1 LNKKRPKMHRPAAV
15 SDLLGAV
22 LRGTPVEKRL
32 HEGRIWQFWEQAV
45 GSRIASHAVPA
56 AFRDGTLTLTVD
68 SAPWMQQLT
77 YLKQELIA
85 KLNGEL
91 GEELVS
97 EIYMKAGRVSV
108 PAPATPWVQKRRQ
121 LSADELRWISE
132 QSQSVADPD
141 LRAVFERL
149 IKRDRENR

>member
-1 LNKKRPKMHRPAAV
+1 MRQPAAI
-15 SDLLGAV
+15 SGLLSTY

-32 HEGRIWQFWEQAV
+32 SEGRIWVVWEQAV

-77 YLKQELIA
+77 YLKQELIS
-85 KLNGEL
+85 KVNGEL
-91 GEELVS
+91 REEMVKD
-97 EIYMKAGRVSV
+97 IFMKAGRVSV
-108 PAPATPWVQKRRQ
+108 PAPPAAPWVNKRRQ
-121 LSADELRWISE
+121 LSADELSWISE
-132 QSQSVADPD
+132 QATSVTDPE

-149 IKRDRENR
+149 IRKDRENR

>member
-1 LNKKRPKMHRPAAV
+1 MQRPAAI
-15 SDLLGAV
+15 SGLLSAV

-32 HEGRIWQFWEQAV
+32 HEGRIWVVWEQAV

-85 KLNGEL
+85 KVNGEL
-91 GEELVS
+91 GEEMVKD
-97 EIYMKAGRVSV
+97 IFMKAGRVKV
-108 PAPATPWVQKRRQ
+108 PAPPATPWVKERRQ
-121 LSADELRWISE
+121 LSEDELSWITE
-132 QSQSVADPD
+132 QSQSVTDPE

-149 IKRDRENR
+149 IKKDRENQ